1 MSEEFQ
7 LLRRRSSGSET
18 RPDEGGGGMGS
29 ETLQVSNGETMG
41 GLKAKPGRAP
51 VVTAA
56 FAELEGSSTAEH

>member
-1 MSEEFQ
+1 
-7 LLRRRSSGSET
+7 
-18 RPDEGGGGMGS
+18 MGS